1 MATSRLFVVAS
12 SLQVNDN
19 FQQLLMNTSRNEKH
33 VNQLLFNGKMDVMM
47 GICLP
52 IIDHKSGKGKDLPCN
67 ALPTTTINILL
78 FIRLFFFS
86 FFFFF

>member
-12 SLQVNDN
+12 SFQVNDN

-33 VNQLLFNGKMDVMM
+33 VNQLLLNGKMDVMM

-52 IIDHKSGKGKDLPCN
+52 IIDHKSGKVNK
-67 ALPTTTINILL
+67 INIHSTASQISHNL
-78 FIRLFFFS
+78 FYMTIITHVH
-86 FFFFF
+86 